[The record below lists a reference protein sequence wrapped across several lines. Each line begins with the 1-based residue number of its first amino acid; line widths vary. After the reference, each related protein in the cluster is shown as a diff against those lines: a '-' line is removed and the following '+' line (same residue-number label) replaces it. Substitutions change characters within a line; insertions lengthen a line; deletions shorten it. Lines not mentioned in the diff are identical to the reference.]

1 MIHSFD
7 IDIAQAYGVNAAI
20 ILNNMYFWVEKNR
33 ANETNFHDGR
43 YWTYNSVR
51 AFSKLFPYLSARAIS
66 TAIKKLVD
74 DGLVVTGNYN
84 KSSYDRTLWYAITEK
99 GYSILQNCKMED
111 SKVQNGNNE
120 NVPPIPDIKPDPKPD
135 IKPEEKKERKNSFD
149 AIIDLYLSPDG
160 KSVRFEDHE
169 KRRELLQE
177 WLKVRKAKRAAMTD
191 RAIQLNIDKLDKL
204 ARASHMSVTE
214 YLSEVICR
222 GWAAF
227 YEIKNFKQ
235 VPVSKV
241 SGDIDYGSPEDF
253 YK

>member
-7 IDIAQAYGVNAAI
+7 VDIAQAYGVNAAI
-20 ILNNMYFWVEKNR
+20 ILNNMYFWVEKNK

-43 YWTYNSVR
+43 YWTYNSVK
-51 AFSKLFPYLSARAIS
+51 AFSKLFPYLTPRAIG
-66 TAIKKLVD
+66 TALKKLID

-99 GYSILQNCKMED
+99 GYSILQNCKMEE
-111 SKVQNGNNE
+111 SKVQNGNEE
-120 NVPPIPDIKPDPKPD
+120 NVQPIPDIKPDPKPNK
-135 IKPEEKKERKNSFD
+135 KPEEKKERKNSFD
-149 AIIDLYLSPDG
+149 QIIDSYSDDP
-160 KSVRFEDHE
+160 VT
-169 KRRELLQE
+169 RELLRE

-191 RAIQLNIDKLDKL
+191 RAITLNIKKLSDCAQK
-204 ARASHMSVTE
+204 SGMSVNK
-214 YLSEVICR
+214 YLEEIICK

-235 VPVSKV
+235 GPASKV